1 MRYTI
6 EGFRQRVAV
15 DLGLDS
21 CDLIILRW
29 IVDFAN
35 TDRILKMQVDNKI
48 FFWIKYD
55 ALIEDLPI
63 LGLKTKDALYRRLK
77 KMVACG
83 ILEHTVVKQG
93 GTFSMYR
100 IGKSY
105 NKLIL
110 EDKSDLSD
118 EKSEEVR
125 MKSRTGTDE
134 KSEQNINLLNNKS
147 TKETKKSLPKGKEAK
162 ASYIDVFNDE
172 ENKYVRDAL
181 VKFVNS
187 CKGKNYNPKVST
199 VNKWASVLR
208 EHCGTDSSLAMKT
221 VDHCISEGWKA
232 IYPLKGYNPVTKRE
246 KVKDEDLAR
255 NEDGSLV
262 TF

>member
-1 MRYTI
+1 MPVFRVEKTDNYTVMSNYHL
-6 EGFRQRVAV
+6 RDMNLSLKAK
-15 DLGLDS
+15 GLLS
-21 CDLIILRW
+21 WMLS
-29 IVDFAN
+29 N
-35 TDRILKMQVDNKI
+35 TDTWDYSVAGIVQNVKESR
-48 FFWIKYD
+48 D
-55 ALIEDLPI
+55 AVNS
-63 LGLKTKDALYRRLK
+63 AL
-77 KMVACG
+77 C
-83 ILEHTVVKQG
+83 E
-93 GTFSMYR
+93 
-100 IGKSY
+100 
-105 NKLIL
+105 L
-110 EDKSDLSD
+110 EDCGYLTRRQIRSGGKFGDMEYLIT
-118 EKSEEVR
+118 EKPFTENPLTVNPITENPTQR
-125 MKSRTGTDE
+125 NTNK
-134 KSEQNINLLNNKS
+134 NNNQS
-147 TKETKKSLPKGKEAK
+147 KEKSLPKGKEAK
-162 ASYIDVFNDE
+162 ASYKDVFNDE

-255 NEDGSLV
+255 NDDGSLV